1 MLLQFSV
8 ENYKSFKERAVLSFE
23 GSSDKEHPNN
33 YVQTGKNK
41 ILKVL
46 SVFGAN
52 AAGKSNIFL
61 ALTAA
66 LLTLRQSA
74 NRQFNDSLLFIVP
87 FRFNETS
94 MNDPSS
100 FEFVFIGFDNKKY
113 VYGFSATQQQITKEY
128 LYVYDTVKASTVFER
143 VYDEYRFTNPAKKR
157 VMLPLTER
165 NTGNKLFLATA
176 TQWNC
181 EETREAYLWLAQG
194 INTYSTN
201 FDQLLNQ
208 TAPMFEN
215 DHDNSLKRFTT
226 NILHEADINIDDFE
240 FESREQTKEQ
250 FIQGLPIELREFV
263 STVPFAGNKQI
274 KIETIHTI
282 QTDGASKK
290 FNLSLFEESQGTR
303 SLFLFAPVLKR
314 AFETGETLCI
324 DEFDTSIHPILIV
337 YLIGLFNDPDINKH
351 NAQLL
356 FSTHAVSVMSL
367 KTLRRDQIY
376 FVEKNRSLASSELYS
391 LDEFSPRKKEDI
403 RKAYLLG
410 RYGSVPDIP
419 EEADLWR

>member
-8 ENYKSFKERAVLSFE
+8 ENYKSFKDRTVLSLE
-23 GSSDKEHPNN
+23 GSVDKELANN
-33 YVQTGKNK
+33 YVLLGKEK
-41 ILKVL
+41 VLKVI

-52 AAGKSNIFL
+52 AAGKSNIFS
-61 ALTAA
+61 ALTASI
-66 LLTLRQSA
+66 LTLRQSA
-74 NRQFNDSLLFIVP
+74 NRQINEPLFYIIP
-87 FRFNETS
+87 FRFDEEALKQ
-94 MNDPSS
+94 PSS
-100 FEFVFIGFDNKKY
+100 FEYVFIGLDNKKY
-113 VYGFSATQQQITKEY
+113 VYGFSATQLRVTKEY
-128 LYVYDTVKASTVFER
+128 LYVYDTAKASTVFER
-143 VYDEYRFTNPAKKR
+143 TNDVYKFTSSTKKR
-157 VMLPLTER
+157 EMLPLTER
-165 NTGNKLFLATA
+165 NTSNKLFLATA

-181 EETREAYLWLAQG
+181 EDTKQAYLWLAQG

-215 DHDNSLKRFTT
+215 DQDNSLKRFTT

-240 FESREQTKEQ
+240 YESRDQTKEQ
-250 FIQGLPIELREFV
+250 FIQGLPVELRGLA
-263 STVPFAGNKQI
+263 STVPFATNKEI
-274 KIETIHTI
+274 RIETVHTI
-282 QTDGASKK
+282 EKDGQWKQ

-303 SLFLFAPVLKR
+303 NLFLFAPILKR

-324 DEFDTSIHPILIV
+324 DEFDTSIHPILIE
-337 YLIGLFNDPDINKH
+337 YLMGLFNDQSINKT
-351 NAQLL
+351 NAQLI

-376 FVEKNRSLASSELYS
+376 FVEKNRSSGVSELYS
-391 LDEFSPRKKEDI
+391 LDEFSPRKQEDV

-410 RYGSVPDIP
+410 RYGSIPDVP